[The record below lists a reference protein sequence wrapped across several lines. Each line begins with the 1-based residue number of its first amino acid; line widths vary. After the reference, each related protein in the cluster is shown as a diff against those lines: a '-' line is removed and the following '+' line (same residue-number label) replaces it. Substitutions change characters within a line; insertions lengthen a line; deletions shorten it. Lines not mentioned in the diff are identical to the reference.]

1 MMTARDRDR
10 RLDLHLSCSAALHPS
25 EQPRIRLSEPSS
37 GADRSCSC
45 CARHQINATVRPH
58 PGMTTPTDDS
68 QSPATKAFATRLS
81 RFAYRPQ
88 PSPASPGPS
97 RSNPRQSVDLKP
109 ATRSPIRPSVRR
121 RLDPEISPVQAD
133 DDTSGGAR
141 KRRRL
146 KIEADDEDRSG
157 SGGSDDEYRDPSTPS
172 KGRGSVKTNK
182 TSSTTKRSTSIP
194 KTDGAANDAKDK
206 MSIEC
211 TAKSPGK
218 KPRPFAGPEVY
229 AHLKP
234 VSDHLGPGLRSG
246 SLPLASKSF
255 PV

>member
-1 MMTARDRDR
+1 
-10 RLDLHLSCSAALHPS
+10 
-25 EQPRIRLSEPSS
+25 
-37 GADRSCSC
+37 
-45 CARHQINATVRPH
+45 
-58 PGMTTPTDDS
+58 MTTPTDDS
-68 QSPATKAFATRLS
+68 QSPASKAFAARLS

-88 PSPASPGPS
+88 PSPASPGQS
-97 RSNPRQSVDLKP
+97 KSDPRQSVDLKP

-172 KGRGSVKTNK
+172 KGKGSVKTNR
-182 TSSTTKRSTSIP
+182 TSSTTKRPSTSIP
-194 KTDGAANDAKDK
+194 PKTDCAANNAIDT
-206 MSIEC
+206 MSIERA
-211 TAKSPGK
+211 AKSPGK

-234 VSDHLGPGLRSG
+234 VSDHLGPGLRSR
-246 SLPLASKSF
+246 SLPLPSKSF

>member
-1 MMTARDRDR
+1 
-10 RLDLHLSCSAALHPS
+10 
-25 EQPRIRLSEPSS
+25 
-37 GADRSCSC
+37 
-45 CARHQINATVRPH
+45 
-58 PGMTTPTDDS
+58 MTTPTDDS
-68 QSPATKAFATRLS
+68 QSPASKAFAARLS

-97 RSNPRQSVDLKP
+97 RSNPRQSVDHRP
-109 ATRSPIRPSVRR
+109 ATRSQ
-121 RLDPEISPVQAD
+121 ISPSSGRTSRRSDPYVSPVKAD

-146 KIEADDEDRSG
+146 KIEADDEDPSG
-157 SGGSDDEYRDPSTPS
+157 SDCGDDEYEDHSTPS
-172 KGRGSVKTNK
+172 KGRGPVKTNK
-182 TSSTTKRSTSIP
+182 TSFTTKRSTSIL

-206 MSIEC
+206 MSIER